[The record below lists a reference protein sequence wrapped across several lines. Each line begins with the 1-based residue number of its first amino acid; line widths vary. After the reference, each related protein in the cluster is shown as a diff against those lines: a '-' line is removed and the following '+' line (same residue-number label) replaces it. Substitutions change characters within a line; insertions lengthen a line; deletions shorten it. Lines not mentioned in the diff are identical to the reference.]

1 MNGDAVTLCLS
12 RHFAMLEGRNQQAAM
27 IATARRLRMTT
38 TNEETYSSLGLFIT
52 ATPRE
57 RQIMVDITEKNLLK
71 LFRENDNGIK

>member
-12 RHFAMLEGRNQQAAM
+12 RQFAMLEGRNQQAAM

-57 RQIMVDITEKNLLK
+57 RQIMVGITERNLLK
-71 LFRENDNGIK
+71 LFRENDNA

>member
-12 RHFAMLEGRNQQAAM
+12 RRFAMLEGRNQQAAM

-38 TNEETYSSLGLFIT
+38 TNEETYSSLGLLLT